1 MKNSLIL
8 LALTMII
15 SCKTDE
21 KKSYDK
27 FIVDKNIINNDTIK
41 LLAKISELKLFRSE
55 VVESKT
61 RTAYIVQTVSGYN
74 LATKFDNYKAN
85 ATIENDTINISL
97 NNSNKYFGNGIL
109 IKVFD
114 GQFFIKDVDP
124 KTLKGEDKFL
134 SAKPILQKLVLNNDR
149 FSKNDSI
156 YGAIYYHATVEN
168 HINKEFK
175 GYFRTKIK

>member
-1 MKNSLIL
+1 ML

-21 KKSYDK
+21 KKSYEK

-41 LLAKISELKLFRSE
+41 LLVNFPELKLFESE
-55 VVESKT
+55 IVESKA
-61 RTAYIVQTVSGYN
+61 RTAYLVQTVSGYN
-74 LATKFDNYKAN
+74 LETKFDNYKSN
-85 ATIENDTINISL
+85 VTIESDTLNISL
-97 NNSNKYFGNGIL
+97 NNSNGYFGNGIL

-114 GQFFIKDVDP
+114 GQFFVKDVDP

-134 SAKPILQKLVLNNDR
+134 SAKPILQKLILNNDQ
-149 FSKNDSI
+149 FNKKDSI
-156 YGAIYYHATVEN
+156 YGAIYYHAIIED
-168 HINKEFK
+168 HIDKEFK